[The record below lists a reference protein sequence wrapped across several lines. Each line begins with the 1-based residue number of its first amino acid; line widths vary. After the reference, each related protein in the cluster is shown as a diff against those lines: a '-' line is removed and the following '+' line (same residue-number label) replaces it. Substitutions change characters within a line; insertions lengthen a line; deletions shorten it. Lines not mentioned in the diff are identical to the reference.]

1 MIRFES
7 VSVHTR
13 KNGSVII
20 DPTVNFCFSQAKRIG
35 LLRVTYEYHI
45 WYNKT
50 TGTWFGDVID
60 SDGWRD
66 LTISEINQ
74 LVKEKKL
81 EELINHD

>member
-7 VSVHTR
+7 VSVHTNE
-13 KNGSVII
+13 NGSVVL
-20 DPTVNFCFSQAKRIG
+20 DPTVNFCFSQVKRVG
-35 LLRVTYEYHI
+35 LLKVTYEYHI
-45 WYNKT
+45 WYNKVT
-50 TGTWFGDVID
+50 RAWFGDVID

-66 LTISEINQ
+66 LTFSETDQ

>member
-7 VSVHTR
+7 VSVHTNE
-13 KNGSVII
+13 NGSVVL
-20 DPTVNFCFSQAKRIG
+20 DPTVNFCFSRVKRVG
-35 LLRVTYEYHI
+35 LLKVTYEYHI
-45 WYNKT
+45 WYNKVT
-50 TGTWFGDVID
+50 RAWFGDVID

-66 LTISEINQ
+66 LTFSETDQ

>member
-7 VSVHTR
+7 VSVHTNE
-13 KNGSVII
+13 NGSVVL
-20 DPTVNFCFSQAKRIG
+20 DPTINFCFSQVKRVG
-35 LLRVTYEYHI
+35 LLKVTYEYHI
-45 WYNKT
+45 WYNKVT
-50 TGTWFGDVID
+50 RAWFGDVID

-66 LTISEINQ
+66 LTFSETDQ